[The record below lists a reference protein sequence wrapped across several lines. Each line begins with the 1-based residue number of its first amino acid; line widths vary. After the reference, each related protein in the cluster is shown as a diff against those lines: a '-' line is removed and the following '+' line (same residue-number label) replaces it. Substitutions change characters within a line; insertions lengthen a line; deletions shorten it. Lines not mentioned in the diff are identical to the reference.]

1 MLSSLCPRGLIV
13 RGIGK
18 VLPQGHRFKGVVGRS
33 RKDFF
38 SVKFRNVEMGQL
50 SEMWEIAH
58 MGEKYSISPAEQLSP
73 DTKNPHAR
81 IGINRIVTHCAAA
94 YEKLTKDD
102 DKPPSR
108 ADDDYETPLRV
119 H

>member
-1 MLSSLCPRGLIV
+1 
-13 RGIGK
+13 
-18 VLPQGHRFKGVVGRS
+18 
-33 RKDFF
+33 
-38 SVKFRNVEMGQL
+38 MGQL

-102 DKPPSR
+102 DSAKLPSR
-108 ADDDYETPLRV
+108 DDADYENPLTV

>member
-1 MLSSLCPRGLIV
+1 
-13 RGIGK
+13 
-18 VLPQGHRFKGVVGRS
+18 
-33 RKDFF
+33 
-38 SVKFRNVEMGQL
+38 MGQL

-58 MGEKYSISPAEQLSP
+58 IGEKYSIPPAEQLSP
-73 DTKNPHAR
+73 DLKNPHAR

-102 DKPPSR
+102 DKAKPASR
-108 ADDDYETPLRV
+108 DDPDYENPLRV